1 MLIDIAKLVVPCV
14 ASAALGWVSQVVIF
28 KRSEGVKKDEQIDR
42 LEIHRDELTFELLE
56 NARAEMTILRTEL
69 EAMRKETNT
78 LRKLERH
85 IYHFQQSLDHLEA
98 LLAATTEDER
108 ALAERNARA
117 FLNRMRRLADAEGN
131 IANEVQRV
139 QSEVSIR
146 DQGFVVLKGSDNVD
160 KL

>member
-1 MLIDIAKLVVPCV
+1 MLDLLKIV
-14 ASAALGWVSQVVIF
+14 APSIVTAILAWF
-28 KRSEGVKKDEQIDR
+28 ASEWTHNRDGKATKEAQEDR

-98 LLAATTEDER
+98 ILAATTDDER
-108 ALAERNARA
+108 SVAERNARA
-117 FLNRMRRLADAEGN
+117 FLNRMRRLAEAEGN

-146 DQGFVVLKGSDNVD
+146 DQGITIFKGPDNVD
-160 KL
+160 KI

>member
-1 MLIDIAKLVVPCV
+1 MLDLLKTVLPAVVTAILAWF
-14 ASAALGWVSQVVIF
+14 ASAWTH
-28 KRSEGVKKDEQIDR
+28 KRDGEATKIAQEDR

-98 LLAATTEDER
+98 VLAATTDEER
-108 ALAERNARA
+108 QVAERNARA

-146 DQGFVVLKGSDNVD
+146 DQGIHIFRGTDDVD
-160 KL
+160 KI